1 MIKNRL
7 DCPLQCDN
15 ENPKLDSPKHLLL
28 CTKLN
33 PMNFQNTL
41 YIGDSVGKMEKQ
53 EKIAKLI
60 FKMII
65 QRNQLLEEMEQ
76 NIPS

>member
-1 MIKNRL
+1 
-7 DCPLQCDN
+7 
-15 ENPKLDSPKHLLL
+15 
-28 CTKLN
+28 
-33 PMNFQNTL
+33 MNFQNTL

-53 EKIAKLI
+53 EKIVKVI

-65 QRNQLLEEMEQ
+65 QRNKILEEMEQ